1 MMGENAKTWYVV
13 QFAFNMD
20 NHIYLT
26 LFKMAEERHV
36 EEGIGEEAG
45 AEKVKPKSI
54 KKPTGWNSFYHS
66 VAVSMNY

>member
-1 MMGENAKTWYVV
+1 
-13 QFAFNMD
+13 
-20 NHIYLT
+20 
-26 LFKMAEERHV
+26 MAEERHV

-54 KKPTGWNSFYHS
+54 KKPTGWNSFHNS

>member
-1 MMGENAKTWYVV
+1 MD
-13 QFAFNMD
+13 NMD

-54 KKPTGWNSFYHS
+54 KKPTGWNSFYQL